1 MHTELDTYM
10 GMKVMVSWAFNGLFE
25 LLLLHSGIV
34 SLLTYTP
41 TNIWLNFPLQVL
53 PKQCTF
59 GIHQNAPV
67 HCFNF

>member
-1 MHTELDTYM
+1 M

-34 SLLTYTP
+34 SQYTSLLTLLTYTP
-41 TNIWLNFPLQVL
+41 TNIWLNVPLQVL

-59 GIHQNAPV
+59 GIRQNAPV